1 MSLNKEKSYVTIVT
15 KKRIKLTTV
24 GMTVTEPAPTD
35 IVAVDNKLYLYRNG
49 KPTDA
54 QTPQDVKTVGGQTIF
69 GVGNIYLPQKVS
81 DLQNDSGFVTNL
93 VNDLVNY
100 YTSEQIDEKLSSLG
114 ELKLKVV
121 EVLPEADKAEENML
135 YMLTSDYKV
144 YEQYF
149 WDEKGW
155 HFVGAR
161 DIYTYDKNGNAT
173 FPADLHVKNQLTVGG
188 SALLKSGS
196 QTTTSTADGGSN
208 VYTFVD
214 TKGATSTFTV
224 KNGSKGSTGPTG
236 PVGPTGATGPTGP
249 KGLTGS
255 SITVTAI
262 QYQAGVSNTIAP
274 TGAWSDS
281 IVAVDEGQYLWTKV
295 TFSNGSVAYSVAR
308 QGVNGATGPTGPRGE
323 AGDVGS
329 AGPTGKVGPT
339 GPAGSSAGFGT
350 PTATVDANIGIPSVT
365 ITTTGSD
372 DAKVFNFEFKNLKGN
387 TGAAGPTGPKGKAG
401 SVGPTGPRG
410 LRGKVGE
417 IGPVGPT
424 GPRGLGGGAGSVG
437 PTGPQGAQG
446 QGGPTG
452 PQGLQGPAGPIG
464 PTGAAGL
471 IGPTGPKGEVGLVGP
486 TGPQGNIGLVGP
498 TGPTGVMG
506 PTGSTW
512 FSGNDVGTSQGQV
525 SVDPSPAGV
534 KIGDFYF
541 NEEHGEVYRYNELKE
556 WTKIATLKG
565 AQGPKGD
572 IGNVEGASLTDGS
585 YDKNNGLTTKIE
597 YDKESKKILYI
608 NVPVKKVFESVNGV
622 FFTRLDDN
630 LNEIPD

>member
-121 EVLPEADKAEENML
+121 EALPEADKAEENML

-155 HFVGAR
+155 HFVGTR
-161 DIYTYDKNGNAT
+161 DIYTYDKNGNVT

-224 KNGSKGSTGPTG
+224 KNGSRGSAGPTG

-249 KGLTGS
+249 KGLAGS
-255 SITVTAI
+255 SITVASI
-262 QYQAGVSNTIAP
+262 QYQAGVSDIIAP

-281 IVAVDEGQYLWTKV
+281 IVVVAAGQYLWTKI
-295 TFSNGSVAYSVAR
+295 TFSNGSVAYCVAR

-323 AGDVGS
+323 TGGVGPV
-329 AGPTGKVGPT
+329 GPTGKIGPT
-339 GPAGSSAGFGT
+339 GPAGAAAGFGI
-350 PTATVDANIGIPSVT
+350 PTATVDANVGIPSVT
-365 ITTTGSD
+365 ITTTGSN
-372 DAKVFNFEFKNLKGN
+372 DAKVFNFEFKNLKGSD
-387 TGAAGPTGPKGKAG
+387 GVAGPTGALGPTG
-401 SVGPTGPRG
+401 VTGPTGPRG
-410 LRGKVGE
+410 LRGKIGE
-417 IGPVGPT
+417 VGPVGPT
-424 GPRGLGGGAGSVG
+424 GPRGIGGGTGRVG
-437 PTGPQGAQG
+437 PTGPRGAQG
-446 QGGPTG
+446 QS
-452 PQGLQGPAGPIG
+452 
-464 PTGAAGL
+464 
-471 IGPTGPKGEVGLVGP
+471 GPTGPKGEVGLVGP
-486 TGPQGNIGLVGP
+486 TGPQGNMGSVGP
-498 TGPTGVMG
+498 TDPTGVMG

-541 NEEHGEVYRYNELKE
+541 NEEHGEVYRYNESKE

-572 IGNVEGASLTDGS
+572 IGNVEGASLTEGS

-597 YDKESKKILYI
+597 YDKGSKKILYI